1 MTIVTRRAALSGL
14 ALGAGGLL
22 AGCDRLN
29 DSPAFRKILFAGEEM
44 NLGFQRAITDRGALA
59 REFAPEDR
67 SPVMRSNGTRDP
79 ATPSYQAHR
88 ATGFSTWRIPVEG
101 LVQRPMIFSVA
112 HLRSLPVREQI
123 TRHDCVEGW
132 SAIAKWTG
140 TPLKTLLDVTGL
152 RDGARYI
159 VFQCADFFGSNRYYE
174 TIDLID
180 AFHPQTILAWG
191 LNDRPLPVENGAP
204 VRLRVERHLGY
215 KHAKYVERVQVIDS
229 LQRVGLG
236 KGGFWEDHH
245 DYDWYAGI

>member
-1 MTIVTRRAALSGL
+1 M
-14 ALGAGGLL
+14 
-22 AGCDRLN
+22 
-29 DSPAFRKILFAGEEM
+29 
-44 NLGFQRAITDRGALA
+44 
-59 REFAPEDR
+59 
-67 SPVMRSNGTRDP
+67 
-79 ATPSYQAHR
+79 
-88 ATGFSTWRIPVEG
+88 
-101 LVQRPMIFSVA
+101 VQRPMIFSVA
-112 HLRSLPVREQI
+112 HLRSLPTKSQI

-140 TPLKTLLDVTGL
+140 TPLKGLLDLVGL

-159 VFQCADFFGSNRYYE
+159 VFQCADLYGPNRYYE
-174 TIDLID
+174 TIDLTD

-215 KHAKYVERVQVIDS
+215 KHAKYVERIQVVDS
-229 LQRVGLG
+229 LQRTGLG

>member
-1 MTIVTRRAALSGL
+1 MTIVTRRAALTGF

-29 DSPAFRKILFAGEEM
+29 ESPAFRKILFAGEDM
-44 NLGFQRAITDRGALA
+44 NYGFQRALIDRDALA
-59 REFAPEDR
+59 REYAPAQR
-67 SPVMRSNGTRDP
+67 SPVMRSNGTADP
-79 ATPSYQAHR
+79 ATPAYNAHR
-88 ATGFSTWRIPVEG
+88 ATGFASWRIAVDG
-101 LVQRPMIFSVA
+101 LVA
-112 HLRSLPVREQI
+112 HPLSLSLADLRGMPARAQI

-140 TPLKTLLDVTGL
+140 TPLKTVLDAAGL

-159 VFQCADFFGSNRYYE
+159 VFHCADLFGANRYYE

-191 LNDRPLPVENGAP
+191 LNDRLLPVANGAP

-215 KHAKYVERVQVIDS
+215 KHAKYVERIQVIDS
-229 LQRVGLG
+229 LSRVGLG
-236 KGGFWEDHH
+236 RGGFWEDHH